1 MLLNPFNS
9 LHCTQILM
17 EEAVIS
23 CLFKNYRGHSI
34 VVSLACLSTQTA
46 FRTVCDPVH
55 WWQLTE
61 DGNVFWFSHTVP
73 PENSWQDPWISSRHW
88 HIVYRKNNFFS
99 LSEPFQ
105 NSDGFNLFLAYYF
118 WWQKEKHCKN
128 QCNTLRM
135 IFQQFIQQ
143 LHRHFLR
150 SVLLYWM
157 FDKCGN
163 QSFVHAHGLS
173 TGTDYRFLFI
183 YLFLNHTALK
193 YSSWWSLPTTTS
205 VIYTL
210 NEISVRIK
218 K

>member
-1 MLLNPFNS
+1 MFFDLVKQYL
-9 LHCTQILM
+9 QRIVGRILGLVL
-17 EEAVIS
+17 VIDTLCIERTTFFPLVS
-23 CLFKNYRGHSI
+23 YFKTLMAS
-34 VVSLACLSTQTA
+34 
-46 FRTVCDPVH
+46 
-55 WWQLTE
+55 
-61 DGNVFWFSHTVP
+61 
-73 PENSWQDPWISSRHW
+73 
-88 HIVYRKNNFFS
+88 
-99 LSEPFQ
+99 
-105 NSDGFNLFLAYYF
+105 NLFLAYYF

-173 TGTDYRFLFI
+173 TGTDYSFLFI

-193 YSSWWSLPTTTS
+193 YSS
-205 VIYTL
+205 
-210 NEISVRIK
+210 
-218 K
+218 

>member
-1 MLLNPFNS
+1 MATLLKSAPLTKATSMTSWNVYACIYACFS
-9 LHCTQILM
+9 THSTVYCTQILM

-128 QCNTLRM
+128 QCNTTND
-135 IFQQFIQQ
+135 I
-143 LHRHFLR
+143 
-150 SVLLYWM
+150 
-157 FDKCGN
+157 
-163 QSFVHAHGLS
+163 S
-173 TGTDYRFLFI
+173 TV
-183 YLFLNHTALK
+183 
-193 YSSWWSLPTTTS
+193 YSTTS
-205 VIYTL
+205 
-210 NEISVRIK
+210 
-218 K
+218 